1 MKLGD
6 ALAVLLW
13 LAIMV
18 GCIYLLGW
26 TMNLWAALGW
36 QDYSL

>member
-1 MKLGD
+1 MKLSD

-13 LAIMV
+13 LAVVVAML
-18 GCIYLLGW
+18 YFLGW

-36 QDYSL
+36 QAYSA

>member
-1 MKLGD
+1 MKLTE

-13 LAIMV
+13 LAVMV

-26 TMNLWAALGW
+26 SMNLWAALGW